1 MQDDQSSNP
10 VSPLALAGAITG
22 ILVLIF
28 SIIYLFFRSPSSS
41 SSKTDEIKTE
51 NQTKSE
57 NDGKKKSTISKT
69 IKQDTKIIPKFIH
82 PWLCAS
88 LRAHSSSINGLDFSN
103 NDKFLASAAE
113 GNFVI
118 LGCCFFFKFFFR
130 YI

>member
-41 SSKTDEIKTE
+41 KTDEIKTE
-51 NQTKSE
+51 NQTKSD
-57 NDGKKKSTISKT
+57 NDGKKKSTTTTSKT
-69 IKQDTKIIPKFIH
+69 IKQDTKILPKFVH

-88 LRAHSSSINGLDFSN
+88 LRAHSSSINGLNFSH

-118 LGCCFFFKFFFR
+118 LGFFLIFFFR

>member
-1 MQDDQSSNP
+1 MKGDQSSTS
-10 VSPLALAGAITG
+10 VSPLALTGAIAG
-22 ILVLIF
+22 ILVLIL

-41 SSKTDEIKTE
+41 ESDEIKSE
-51 NQTKSE
+51 NRIKPENNEKKQPTKS
-57 NDGKKKSTISKT
+57 TTSKT
-69 IKQDTKIIPKFIH
+69 VKQDPKVANKFVH

-88 LRAHSSSINGLDFSN
+88 LRAHSSSINGLDFSH

-118 LGCCFFFKFFFR
+118 FILRFFYCR